1 MLEERKGRS
10 RRWLAAGVVVALVAA
25 GGAAGSLWSARGG
38 RFPAAAS
45 TTPKPAAAPT
55 PPPAPAPQPAPPPAA
70 PQAEPP
76 ALAVQPELP
85 PEPPLEQRGAAP
97 PKPVGGQA
105 GFEAVGSGGRP
116 DDRREQLRKR
126 NLSIAKKDQKLHD
139 LLEKKGD
146 SASAHG
152 AVGRSELDT
161 GRAALDEA
169 AVRQTMAA
177 NQPAFGACVTRSVKE
192 NPKLRVDGRRATL
205 MLTIRPSGVVTSAW
219 VAEADL
225 DKSPLGK
232 CLVAAARRV
241 VFPAFSGDP
250 IDVSVPLA
258 LTSTY

>member
-1 MLEERKGRS
+1 
-10 RRWLAAGVVVALVAA
+10 
-25 GGAAGSLWSARGG
+25 
-38 RFPAAAS
+38 
-45 TTPKPAAAPT
+45 
-55 PPPAPAPQPAPPPAA
+55 
-70 PQAEPP
+70 
-76 ALAVQPELP
+76 
-85 PEPPLEQRGAAP
+85 
-97 PKPVGGQA
+97 VGGQA
-105 GFEAVGSGGRP
+105 GFESVGSGGGP
-116 DDRREQLRKR
+116 DDAREKLRRR
-126 NLSIAKKDQKLHD
+126 NLSIGKKDKKLLD

-146 SASAHG
+146 SASAPA

-192 NPKLRVDGRRATL
+192 NPRLRVDGRRATL

-258 LTSTY
+258 LTSTF